1 MFAELLSACANR
13 SIASNKWEMIRKEN
27 LPAVLYS
34 VALASM
40 AWSRAAHCAISILAV
55 ICFLITSENRF
66 KQFSIPFFNYFIF
79 LLGFIGV
86 AFALSPVSSAAAYDL
101 KGVWPLLHLAFAP
114 IIFTKSNRSLFTKTF
129 LSIAGLAAIYSIL
142 QYFWIIPHKSK
153 HGGYVTSSE
162 IWAFVDCL
170 TYAVPVC
177 LYLAIKNKGKQ
188 KLLLFGL
195 CAIFMTSLWINQERA
210 NFFSAVCCLGIVLLL
225 NDVISLKAKSLCLAA
240 VVAFG
245 LVGTQFSDSKIGS
258 VSQIFENPAEI
269 LHPIRIAQYE
279 VAYKAFMLSPYIGH
293 GLGSYHT
300 FQENDLEH
308 SKYLM
313 EHTPTGVKARVHS
326 MPLQIL
332 VSTGLLGLAIVFG
345 FFLKLLLP
353 LFRQLR
359 TNNMVAVIG
368 ISACA
373 IHLLTS
379 LTDSASITSVRLAA
393 FTITI
398 GFVYGNILSPNS
410 SQQRS

>member
-1 MFAELLSACANR
+1 
-13 SIASNKWEMIRKEN
+13 MISKEN
-27 LPAVLYS
+27 LPAALYS

-40 AWSRAAHCAISILAV
+40 AWSRAAHCAISVLAV
-55 ICFLITSENRF
+55 IFFLATSENRF

-79 LLGFIGV
+79 LLSFVGITFV
-86 AFALSPVSSAAAYDL
+86 LSPDSSDAAYDL

-114 IIFTKSNRSLFTKTF
+114 IIFTKSNQSLFIKIF
-129 LSIAGLAAIYSIL
+129 LSVVGLAAIYSIL
-142 QYFWIIPHKSK
+142 QYFSIIQYKSK
-153 HGGYVTSSE
+153 QGGYVTSSG

-177 LYLAIKNKGKQ
+177 FYLAIKNQGKQ
-188 KLLLFGL
+188 KLLLFTL
-195 CAIFMTSLWINQERA
+195 CTIFMASLWINQERA
-210 NFFSAVCCLGIVLLL
+210 NFFSAVCCLGIVLLF
-225 NDVISLKAKSLCLAA
+225 NDLIGLKTKSLCIAA
-240 VVAFG
+240 VMVFG
-245 LVGTQFSDSKIGS
+245 LVGTQFSNSEIGR
-258 VSQIFENPAEI
+258 VSQVFEKPSEV
-269 LHPIRIAQYE
+269 LHPIRIAQYD
-279 VAYKAFMLSPYIGH
+279 VAYKAFLLSPYLGH

-300 FQENDLEH
+300 FQKNDPEH
-308 SKYLM
+308 SEFLMKYI
-313 EHTPTGVKARVHS
+313 PTGAISRVHS

-373 IHLLTS
+373 IHLLTG
-379 LTDSASITSVRLAA
+379 LTDSTSLTSVRLAA

-398 GFVYGNILSPNS
+398 GFVYGNILSPNNR
-410 SQQRS
+410 QQPS

>member
-1 MFAELLSACANR
+1 
-13 SIASNKWEMIRKEN
+13 MISKEN

-55 ICFLITSENRF
+55 ICFLATSENRF
-66 KQFSIPFFNYFIF
+66 KQFSIPFFKYFIF
-79 LLGFIGV
+79 LLGFIGI
-86 AFALSPVSSAAAYDL
+86 AFALSPNSSAAAYDL

-114 IIFTKSNRSLFTKTF
+114 IIFTKSNQSLFLKIF
-129 LSIAGLAAIYSIL
+129 LGIAGLAAIYSIL

-177 LYLAIKNKGKQ
+177 FYLAIKNRGKQ
-188 KLLLFGL
+188 KLLLFAL
-195 CAIFMTSLWINQERA
+195 CAIFIASLWINQGRA

-225 NDVISLKAKSLCLAA
+225 NDIISLKVKYLCITA
-240 VVAFG
+240 VMAFG
-245 LVGTQFSDSKIGS
+245 IVGTQFSDSEIGN
-258 VSQIFENPAEI
+258 VSQILEKPSEV
-269 LHPIRIAQYE
+269 LHSIRIAQYD
-279 VAYKAFMLSPYIGH
+279 VAYQAFLLSPYIGH
-293 GLGSYHT
+293 GLGSYHA
-300 FQENDLEH
+300 FQKNDPEH
-308 SKYLM
+308 SEFLM
-313 EHTPTGVKARVHS
+313 EYIPTGAIARVHS

-373 IHLLTS
+373 IHLLTG
-379 LTDSASITSVRLAA
+379 LTDSTSLTSVRLAA

-398 GFVYGNILSPNS
+398 SFVYGNILSPNS
-410 SQQRS
+410 RQQRS